1 MNPYGQYTFVFGH
14 KSPDIYLTIAHE
26 LGHSAFGFKDNTYKV
41 RQPLNL
47 MNHVQLEDYINRILL
62 LKEQWDV
69 IQHTE

>member
-1 MNPYGQYTFVFGH
+1 MRLNRNSHATSLQTRSIG
-14 KSPDIYLTIAHE
+14 
-26 LGHSAFGFKDNTYKV
+26 GHSAFGFKDNTYKV